1 MRGARRAALL
11 GAAACLVAAGACDR
25 LVSNLS
31 GGIGPGSGIL
41 RGKLPFAARAVN
53 HVQRLT
59 DGIAAEPGDPWR
71 TDLTAVLSA
80 PDASVTWDLGSEV
93 PVRCALVDA
102 DGDDRYEVS
111 LSSDGR
117 TFAPLWTAAPDE
129 EAGQQ
134 LRAGRDL
141 RGAGRYLRV
150 AAAGGDGQWSISEMS
165 AWSECPKAWP
175 PLAMQRGTSTDEA
188 VRLKLGAFAAL
199 ALGFVLLYRR
209 RMPDWAKLLG
219 VVPVGVGIALVLQ
232 LADLWPLPG
241 ALALEGLA
249 AVAELA
255 IAIALRVTFARRA
268 RARAASPPSAK
279 GVMSFASSP
288 LACIS
293 RTMSAPPTSLPS
305 T

>member
-1 MRGARRAALL
+1 MSGARGFAVAVL
-11 GAAACLVAAGACDR
+11 GFVFASAGGCDR

-31 GGIGPGSGIL
+31 GGIGPDSGIL
-41 RGKLPFAARAVN
+41 RGKLPLSALSVN

-80 PDASVTWDLGSEV
+80 PDASVIWDLGSEV

-102 DGDDRYEVS
+102 DGNDRYEVS
-111 LSSDGR
+111 LSSDGQ

-150 AAAGGDGQWSISEMS
+150 VAAGGDAQRSISEVS

-175 PLAMQRGTSTDEA
+175 PLAMQRGASIDDA
-188 VRLKLGAFAAL
+188 VLLKLGAFEAL
-199 ALGFVLLYRR
+199 ALVFVLLYRP

-219 VVPVGVGIALVLQ
+219 VVPAGVGIALALQ
-232 LADLWPLPG
+232 LADLWPLTG
-241 ALALEGLA
+241 ALALKVFA
-249 AVAELA
+249 AVAALVVA
-255 IAIALRVTFARRA
+255 SALRVILARRA
-268 RARAASPPSAK
+268 RA
-279 GVMSFASSP
+279 ASSK
-288 LACIS
+288 A
-293 RTMSAPPTSLPS
+293 
-305 T
+305 